1 MTQHTTIAVAMSGGV
16 DSSTVA
22 AMLAH
27 QGDTQARG
35 SASVIGLTLQLWDQT
50 RLAGRHGIPDAPKA
64 GRCCSLDDVYDARR
78 VAEHL
83 GIPYYVVNQQERFER
98 DVVRPFV
105 DEYLA
110 GRTPIPCSLCNN
122 HLKFDQLLLTARS
135 IGAGRIATGHYAV
148 NEFDPARGRWI
159 LKRPTDL
166 AKDQTYFLFGLTQKQ
181 LSRTLFPLGR
191 LTKPEVREI
200 ARAHGLALA
209 EKPDSQEICFIP
221 GGDYKQFL
229 TAYLEEQGEQV
240 PETAGELVAS
250 SGEFLGRHDGI
261 FNFTVGQRK
270 GLGVSSPSPLYVLNI
285 DPASHRVTVGADAEL
300 ATRSLRGR
308 RLNWIS
314 IPVLTAPMRVKIKI
328 RHRHEPVW
336 ATLSLAGE
344 DRVRAVFDEPQRAI
358 TPGQAAVFY
367 DGDEVVGGGW
377 IV

>member
-1 MTQHTTIAVAMSGGV
+1 MTEATTIAVAMSGGV

-27 QGDTQARG
+27 QGET
-35 SASVIGLTLQLWDQT
+35 VVGLTLQLWDQT
-50 RLAGRHGIPDAPKA
+50 RLAGKHGIPDAPKA
-64 GRCCSLDDVYDARR
+64 GRCCSLDDVYDARH

-83 GIPYYVVNQQERFER
+83 GIPYYVVNQQDRFEK

-122 HLKFDQLLLTARS
+122 HLKFDQLLQTARS
-135 IGAGRIATGHYAV
+135 IGANRIATGHYAV
-148 NEFDPARGRWI
+148 NEYDPARARWI
-159 LKRPTDL
+159 LERPADL
-166 AKDQTYFLFGLTQKQ
+166 AKDQTYFLFGLTQEQ
-181 LSRTLFPLGR
+181 LAHTLFPLGR

-200 ARAHGLALA
+200 ARSRGLALA

-229 TAYLEEQGEQV
+229 TAYLEEQGEQF
-240 PETAGELVAS
+240 PDTAGELVAS
-250 SGEFLGRHDGI
+250 DGEVIGRHDGI
-261 FNFTVGQRK
+261 SNFTVGQRK
-270 GLGVSSPSPLYVLNI
+270 GIGVSSPTPLYVLNI
-285 DPASHRVTVGADAEL
+285 HPSSHRVMVGADAEL
-300 ATRSLRGR
+300 ATRHLRAN

-314 IPVLTAPMRVKIKI
+314 IPALSAPMRVRAKI
-328 RHRHEPVW
+328 RHRHEPAW
-336 ATLSLAGE
+336 ATLGPAGHGE
-344 DRVRAVFDEPQRAI
+344 VVATFDEPQRAV
-358 TPGQAAVFY
+358 TPGQSAVFY

>member
-1 MTQHTTIAVAMSGGV
+1 MTEATTIAVAMSGGV

-27 QGDTQARG
+27 QGET
-35 SASVIGLTLQLWDQT
+35 VVGLTLQLWDQT
-50 RLAGRHGIPDAPKA
+50 RLAGKHGIPDAPKA
-64 GRCCSLDDVYDARR
+64 GRCCSLDDVYDARH

-83 GIPYYVVNQQERFER
+83 GIPYYVVNQQDRFEK

-122 HLKFDQLLLTARS
+122 HLKFDQLLQTARS
-135 IGAGRIATGHYAV
+135 IGANRIATGHYAV
-148 NEFDPARGRWI
+148 NEYDPARARWI
-159 LKRPTDL
+159 LKRPADL
-166 AKDQTYFLFGLTQKQ
+166 AKDQTYFLFGLTQEQ
-181 LSRTLFPLGR
+181 LAHTLFPLGR

-200 ARAHGLALA
+200 ARSRGLALA

-229 TAYLEEQGEQV
+229 TAYLEEQGEQF
-240 PETAGELVAS
+240 PDTAGELVAS
-250 SGEFLGRHDGI
+250 DGEVIGRHDGI
-261 FNFTVGQRK
+261 SNFTVGQRK
-270 GLGVSSPSPLYVLNI
+270 GIGVSSPTPLYVLNI
-285 DPASHRVTVGADAEL
+285 HPSSHRVMVGADAEL
-300 ATRSLRGR
+300 ATRHLRAN

-314 IPVLTAPMRVKIKI
+314 IPALSAPMRVRAKI
-328 RHRHEPVW
+328 RHRHEPAW
-336 ATLSLAGE
+336 ATLGPAGHGE
-344 DRVRAVFDEPQRAI
+344 VVATFDEPQRAV
-358 TPGQAAVFY
+358 TPGQSAVFY